1 MPSEE
6 FLKEQERISLAEEL
20 MDLALMAR
28 GTQKLFSLI
37 GKECVFDLENLQS
50 KMNGLT
56 KAQRDA
62 LEIKQVSRQNWYLKN
77 PERWGNLIEFQPMIY

>member
-6 FLKEQERISLAEEL
+6 FLKEQERVSLAEEL

-28 GTQKLFSLI
+28 GTQKLFALI
-37 GKECVFDLENLQS
+37 NKECVFDLDKLQS

-62 LEIKQVSRQNWYLKN
+62 LEIKQVS
-77 PERWGNLIEFQPMIY
+77 I